1 MDSTTRH
8 PIARRRARAAA
19 LLDRLWRASP
29 PLTAVGALMIVVAGA
44 SLVAML
50 VDPRIITGAPAWLK
64 PFKFAVSTAIYSLTL
79 AWIFG
84 WLSDWPR
91 VRRVVGWTTA
101 IVFVLEVAIIDA
113 QAWRGTTSHFNV
125 STPLDAV
132 LFFVMGGAI
141 LLQTLV
147 SVAVAVALWRQ
158 RFTDRALGWAL
169 RLGMTLTIVGAL
181 TGPLMTRPTA
191 AQLADARAGGRM
203 TTAGAHSVGGS
214 DGGPGVPV
222 TGWSREHGDLR
233 VPHFIGLHAIQA
245 LALIAVGL
253 RRWRRPEAVRV
264 RAVLAAA
271 ASYASLFLLLL
282 WEALRGQSL
291 VAPDAAALASIAIWA
306 VVTML
311 VLGWIG
317 VGSRGASR
325 DGSDWMSRMTAEQ
338 LFSILNLMAVAAW
351 LPLVFLPRVRWT
363 ATLLPVVVPLL
374 LAVIYVVL
382 VAATLPRSEGGFS
395 SLAGVRALFD
405 NPWALLAGWTHYLA
419 FDLFIGGWEV
429 RDAQRRGIPHL
440 LIVPALVLTFLF
452 GPAGLLLYLA
462 IRKLSMIRRRDA
474 RSDSQRTQSR

>member
-1 MDSTTRH
+1 M
-8 PIARRRARAAA
+8 
-19 LLDRLWRASP
+19 L
-29 PLTAVGALMIVVAGA
+29 VVAAA
-44 SLVAML
+44 SLVGML

-101 IVFVLEVAIIDA
+101 IVFVLEVAIIDT

-125 STPLDAV
+125 STPLDAM

-169 RLGMTLTIVGAL
+169 RFGMTLTIVGAL

-203 TTAGAHSVGGS
+203 TIAGAHSVGGA

-245 LALIAVGL
+245 LGAHRGRPAAVAPRLRPFASGPCWLPRRATRRCFSCCSGRRCADKASSRPMRRRSRRSRSGPWRHRARPRLDRPALARL
-253 RRWRRPEAVRV
+253 RRATASNGWQYDGRTALFDSEPDGRWRRGCRWCSCRGCAGRQRV
-264 RAVLAAA
+264 C
-271 ASYASLFLLLL
+271 
-282 WEALRGQSL
+282 
-291 VAPDAAALASIAIWA
+291 
-306 VVTML
+306 
-311 VLGWIG
+311 
-317 VGSRGASR
+317 
-325 DGSDWMSRMTAEQ
+325 
-338 LFSILNLMAVAAW
+338 
-351 LPLVFLPRVRWT
+351 RW
-363 ATLLPVVVPLL
+363 
-374 LAVIYVVL
+374 
-382 VAATLPRSEGGFS
+382 
-395 SLAGVRALFD
+395 
-405 NPWALLAGWTHYLA
+405 
-419 FDLFIGGWEV
+419 
-429 RDAQRRGIPHL
+429 
-440 LIVPALVLTFLF
+440 
-452 GPAGLLLYLA
+452 
-462 IRKLSMIRRRDA
+462 
-474 RSDSQRTQSR
+474 